1 MVSPVNVIASPS
13 QFASGVPFKQKAA
26 QGITWIDQNDPSTGA
41 ARPDRSS
48 TPNRATFLRSWR
60 SGRDRLRLSGTVWPD
75 RALSHFG
82 CDDRGAGD
90 CSMQSTRFS
99 HYGRISSHLHGDDH
113 EHHNLHGRH
122 KFDSHYQRVSGGCR
136 RDLSLLPLEF
146 WPVTSTTSSTQLV
159 TSVDQCDGIVTGGG
173 SNVYCNVIITNNVPV
188 GTSTTTATVDQC
200 IGSATGGGS
209 TETCA
214 PSGSTDQC
222 HDHPVQWFGYRGW
235 HVQRRAHGELHC
247 DGEHVSAARNRQSVQ
262 WHRHRR
268 WQRRD
273 LHDHAD
279 R

>member
-60 SGRDRLRLSGTVWPD
+60 SGRDRLRLSGTVWPY

-122 KFDSHYQRVSGGCR
+122 KFDSHYQRSVSAAAGVTFPSCPLKFWAGDQHDVIDST
-136 RDLSLLPLEF
+136 RDLSGSMRRHRDRRRE
-146 WPVTSTTSSTQLV
+146 
-159 TSVDQCDGIVTGGG
+159 QCVLQRH
-173 SNVYCNVIITNNVPV
+173 NH
-188 GTSTTTATVDQC
+188 QQR
-200 IGSATGGGS
+200 
-209 TETCA
+209 
-214 PSGSTDQC
+214 PSGNIDY
-222 HDHPVQWFGYRGW
+222 D
-235 HVQRRAHGELHC
+235 
-247 DGEHVSAARNRQSVQ
+247 
-262 WHRHRR
+262 RHR
-268 WQRRD
+268 
-273 LHDHAD
+273 
-279 R
+279 